1 MRTGNG
7 LQAMTAFLK
16 ALDEAA
22 VRWALCMAVVAAW
35 LLCNAWL
42 DGPSETDALQASAD
56 IDASLAAMTAAA
68 NNQPSAQVA
77 SKE

>member
-1 MRTGNG
+1 
-7 LQAMTAFLK
+7 MTAFLK

-22 VRWALCMAVVAAW
+22 VKWALCMAVLAVW
-35 LLCNAWL
+35 LLLGAWL

-56 IDASLAAMTAAA
+56 ISESLAAMHAAA
-68 NNQPSAQVA
+68 NNQQRARVA